1 MVSRSQNFEPK
12 RRCFRVDY
20 IFPFVAL
27 RFSLMRLYKY
37 VFNVSSIVDVFVLAR
52 KGAVK
57 GNSGLKPQVPQALV
71 SSVLCKLTFSQESRF
86 GITSNC

>member
-12 RRCFRVDY
+12 RRCFRVDS

-52 KGAVK
+52 KGVVK
-57 GNSGLKPQVPQALV
+57 GKSGLKPQAPQAHV
-71 SSVLCKLTFSQESRF
+71 SSVLCKLTFSQESRC
-86 GITSNC
+86 GITSNR